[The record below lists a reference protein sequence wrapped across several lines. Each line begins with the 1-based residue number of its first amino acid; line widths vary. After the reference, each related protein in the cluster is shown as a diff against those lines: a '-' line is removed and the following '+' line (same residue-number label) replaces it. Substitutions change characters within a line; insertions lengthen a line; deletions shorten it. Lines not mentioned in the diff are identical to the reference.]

1 MEQLG
6 SDWTDF
12 REISHLRIFLQSV
25 VNIKESSNSDKSNG
39 HFKLIPMY
47 ICDVSGSVLLRMR
60 NNLDKICTE
69 NQNMHLKSSKL
80 CSNCAVYNIMWK
92 ITVQSNR
99 TQVTI

>member
-39 HFKLIPMY
+39 YFKLIPMY
-47 ICDVSGSVLLRMR
+47 ICDVSGSVLLRMI

-80 CSNCAVYNIMWK
+80 YSNCAVYNIMWK